1 LASTKWRFSPR
12 LAIPLA
18 ASRLCFQIVTNLT
31 IVVGWLLRSFDRPHR
46 PPFCEGSTAR
56 ERMPSSQHDSLGGR
70 GSRGRLCRNDG
81 CGVAS
86 ESGNGAARAT
96 SRLCKRVSSL
106 GAVDLPSVDRTA
118 NLGGLPAMRTI
129 SPGDCAGARRRC
141 QKPEGKRNLRPRP
154 AT

>member
-1 LASTKWRFSPR
+1 MTLWAGADHEVVSVEMTGVELR
-12 LAIPLA
+12 
-18 ASRLCFQIVTNLT
+18 ASR
-31 IVVGWLLRSFDRPHR
+31 GM
-46 PPFCEGSTAR
+46 
-56 ERMPSSQHDSLGGR
+56 ER
-70 GSRGRLCRNDG
+70 
-81 CGVAS
+81 
-86 ESGNGAARAT
+86 RAL